1 MKAKIIPL
9 AVLCVLCLIMSG
21 CDTGRKAEYR
31 ESYDVKPNMIIYG
44 KDKDNIYFNYVVDK
58 KTGVVYIIGDGY
70 NWGGMAPAFNADG
83 TLMLKDQ
90 LRNMRGAW

>member
-1 MKAKIIPL
+1 MLCI
-9 AVLCVLCLIMSG
+9 LCVCLSG
-21 CDTGRKAEYR
+21 CDGGKEAEYR
-31 ESYDVKPNMIIYG
+31 ESYEVKPSMIIYG
-44 KDKDNIYFNYVVDK
+44 KDAGNMFFYYAVDK

-90 LRNMRGAW
+90 LKKMIRELD